1 MCLAMFAFALLLMFS
16 PFGEFFTALSRYNV
30 HFVFIFILIGM
41 LFLIVDFKKP
51 MFSALACAAMLSIF
65 LKNNSNENIILPS
78 ENKEPS
84 VSIAHF
90 NLANLEGDP
99 KDLLDLINRID
110 ADIISF
116 QEYTPFWQNVID
128 EINPSIYPYQNKIIR
143 IDPYGLAIFSK
154 LSFIDQDT
162 IFTKMVPTIRLGI
175 KLGDIDVNLYS
186 SYIAHSL
193 DRQSALLADSQLEEI
208 SSSIH
213 KSKRP
218 AIMVGE
224 FNHAYWHNKIRNFR
238 VGNNL
243 LNSRR
248 NIAPTSLRVPV
259 DHIFYSSDMECTSFE
274 EIKNG
279 INTKIGILGRY
290 QFKSRKTEDELRA
303 KYGYHRYSK

>member
-1 MCLAMFAFALLLMFS
+1 
-16 PFGEFFTALSRYNV
+16 
-30 HFVFIFILIGM
+30 M
-41 LFLIVDFKKP
+41 LFLIVDIKRP

-90 NLANLEGDP
+90 NLANIEGDLN
-99 KDLLDLINRID
+99 DLLDLINKID

-162 IFTKMVPTIRLGI
+162 IFTKMAPTIRLGI

-193 DRQSALLADSQLEEI
+193 DRQSALLADGQLEAI

-213 KSKRP
+213 NSKRP
-218 AIMVGE
+218 VIMVGE

-238 VGNNL
+238 VVNNL

-274 EIKNG
+274 EIKNV
-279 INTKIGILGRY
+279 IKTKIGILGRY
-290 QFKSRKTEDELRA
+290 QFKSTKTEDELRA